1 MRPLNV
7 ERIAGVPAFLCGLA
21 VIRGSAVPVINAAML
36 LGAELSRPARFV
48 TVKAGQRRIALAVD
62 AVIGVKT
69 IPSGVLD
76 DLPLLFQRS
85 DTDAVAAVGTL
96 DSELLLVLRSA
107 RLVPEA
113 TWAAID
119 ASGSA

>member
-1 MRPLNV
+1 
-7 ERIAGVPAFLCGLA
+7 
-21 VIRGSAVPVINAAML
+21 
-36 LGAELSRPARFV
+36 V

-69 IPSGVLD
+69 IPPGVLD
-76 DLPLLFQRS
+76 DLPSLFQRS

-107 RLVPEA
+107 RLVPEG

-119 ASGSA
+119 AGGSP

>member
-1 MRPLNV
+1 MRPLDV
-7 ERIAGVPAFLCGLA
+7 ERIAGVPPFLRGLA
-21 VIRGSAVPVINAAML
+21 VIRGSAVPVIDAGVL
-36 LGAELSRPARFV
+36 LGDERSRPTRFV

-69 IPSGVLD
+69 IPPGALD

-107 RLVPEA
+107 RLIPEG

-119 ASGSA
+119 ASVSA